1 MSASTPATDQL
12 EPAPELSYQE
22 DDNLIKQ
29 RGILLSSSLQLLF
42 DLNSESMM
50 VPKKQVAEKR
60 DIVINNGLKGK
71 NVQMIQ
77 GIYERN
83 F

>member
-12 EPAPELSYQE
+12 EPAPELSYQAV
-22 DDNLIKQ
+22 DNLIKQ
-29 RGILLSSSLQLLF
+29 RDILLSSSLQLLF

-77 GIYERN
+77 GTYERN

>member
-42 DLNSESMM
+42 DLKSESMM
-50 VPKKQVAEKR
+50 VPTKQVAEKR
-60 DIVINNGLKGK
+60 DIVI
-71 NVQMIQ
+71 MA
-77 GIYERN
+77 
-83 F
+83 

>member
-12 EPAPELSYQE
+12 EPAPELSYQAV
-22 DDNLIKQ
+22 DNLIKQ
-29 RGILLSSSLQLLF
+29 RDILLSSSLQLLF

>member
-42 DLNSESMM
+42 DLKSESMM